1 MTLKHLISA
10 CLFVA
15 SLATLAP
22 QTAVSAETIDKVIA
36 HVDQDVILQSEL
48 DRKVIQAKD
57 QLRAR
62 GAQLPPDDLL
72 RKELLEQLIIQSLQY
87 QMANRAGMQ
96 VQPAE
101 LQQFAT
107 RVAQQNN
114 MSLEEFR
121 LQMQSRG
128 VAWELFLDD
137 LRKEIV
143 TSRFRDAY
151 VARRI
156 KISEKEIDSLVQS
169 MNAKSQVEYKLGHI
183 LIAVDESASES
194 EINTAKA
201 KAVDIANQLKQG
213 GDFEAMAQSHSD
225 GSEASS
231 GGDFGWNSE
240 QNLPELFRTP
250 VYYLE
255 RGKVSTP
262 IRSPA
267 GFHILKLYDKRGD
280 LEHVVQQTKSRHIL
294 VRPDA
299 ITTEQDAIDLLNHIR
314 EQVIAGEAD
323 FTNMAKKHS
332 DDPGSANLGGE
343 LGWNNVGAF
352 DPAFEDA
359 LGSLSINEISQ
370 PFQSS
375 FGWHIVQLTG
385 NRQDDQSE
393 DMKRQQAAKILRQR
407 KFSEEVENWVREIRD
422 EAYVK
427 KIVEEE
433 A

>member
-1 MTLKHLISA
+1 MTLKHLFSA
-10 CLFVA
+10 CMLVA
-15 SLATLAP
+15 AITALTP
-22 QTAVSAETIDKVIA
+22 QNAHSAETIDKVIA
-36 HVDQDVILQSEL
+36 HVDQDVILESEL

-57 QLRAR
+57 QIRSR
-62 GAQLPPDDLL
+62 GGQLPADSLL
-72 RKELLEQLIIQSLQY
+72 EKELLEQLIIQSLQY
-87 QMANRAGMQ
+87 QMASRAGMQ

-101 LQQFAT
+101 LQQIST

-121 LQMQSRG
+121 LHIQQKG
-128 VAWELFLDD
+128 IAWELFLDD

-143 TSRFRDAY
+143 SSRFRDAF

-156 KISEKEIDSLVQS
+156 KISDKEIDSLVKA
-169 MNAKSQVEYKLGHI
+169 MNAKSNVEYHLGHI
-183 LIAVDESASES
+183 LIAVQEDAEQSQIDA
-194 EINTAKA
+194 AKA
-201 KAVDIANQLKQG
+201 KALDIERQLQQG
-213 GDFEAMAQSHSD
+213 ADFVEMAQEHSD
-225 GSEASS
+225 GSAAAG
-231 GGDFGWNSE
+231 GGDFGWNTE

-255 RGKVSTP
+255 KGEVSTP

-267 GFHILKLYDKRGD
+267 GFHVLKLYDKRGD
-280 LEHVVQQTKSRHIL
+280 LEHVVQQTNSRHIL

-299 ITTEQDAIDLLNHIR
+299 ITTEADAIDLLNHIR
-314 EQVIAGEAD
+314 DEVMAGEAD
-323 FTNMAKKHS
+323 FGNMAKKHS

-352 DPAFEDA
+352 DPAFEETLA
-359 LGSLSINEISQ
+359 NLNINEISE

-385 NRQDDQSE
+385 QRQDDQSE

-407 KFSEEVENWVREIRD
+407 KFSEEVENWIREIRD

-427 KIVEEE
+427 KVVEEE

>member
-10 CLFVA
+10 CLLAV
-15 SLATLAP
+15 SVATLAP
-22 QTAVSAETIDKVIA
+22 LSAQSAETIDKIIA
-36 HVDQDVILQSEL
+36 HVDQDVILKSEL
-48 DRKVIQAKD
+48 DRKILQAKE
-57 QLRAR
+57 QIRAR
-62 GAQLPPDDLL
+62 GGQLPPDSLL
-72 RKELLEQLIIQSLQY
+72 EKELLEQLIVQSLQY

-114 MSLEEFR
+114 MSLDEFR
-121 LQMQSRG
+121 LHMQQKG
-128 VAWELFLDD
+128 IAWPLFLDD

-143 TSRFRDAY
+143 TARFRDAY

-156 KISEKEIDSLVQS
+156 KISDKEIDSLVKS
-169 MNAKSQVEYKLGHI
+169 MDAKSNVEYLLGHI
-183 LIAVDESASES
+183 LIAVDENATES
-194 EINTAKA
+194 EVAQSKKKA
-201 KAVDIANQLKQG
+201 LELSNQLKSG
-213 GDFEAMAQSHSD
+213 ADFAEIAKQHSD
-225 GSEASS
+225 GSEASE

-240 QNLPELFRTP
+240 QSLPELFRTP
-250 VYYLE
+250 VYYLKK
-255 RGKVSTP
+255 GAVSTP

-299 ITTEQDAIDLLNHIR
+299 ITTESDAIDLLNHIR
-314 EQVIAGEAD
+314 EQVMAGEAD
-323 FTNMAKKHS
+323 FGNMAKKHS

-352 DPAFEDA
+352 DPAFEET
-359 LGSLSINEISQ
+359 LSNLEVDEISK

-385 NRQDDQSE
+385 KRKDDQSE

-407 KFSEEVENWVREIRD
+407 KFSEEVENWIREIRD

-427 KIVEEE
+427 QVVEED

>member
-1 MTLKHLISA
+1 MTLRHLISA
-10 CLFVA
+10 CL
-15 SLATLAP
+15 LAATLMTLAP
-22 QTAVSAETIDKVIA
+22 QNAVSAETIDKVIA

-48 DRKVIQAKD
+48 DRKVIQAQD
-57 QLRAR
+57 QILAR
-62 GAQLPPDDLL
+62 GGQLPPENILK
-72 RKELLEQLIIQSLQY
+72 KELLEQLIIQSLQY
-87 QMANRAGMQ
+87 QMATRAGMQ
-96 VQPAE
+96 VQPGE

-107 RVAQQNN
+107 QVAQQNN
-114 MSLEEFR
+114 MSVEEFR
-121 LQMQSRG
+121 LQIQSKG
-128 VAWELFLDD
+128 LAWELFLSD
-137 LRKEIV
+137 LHKEII
-143 TSRFRDAY
+143 TSRFRDAF
-151 VARRI
+151 VQRRI
-156 KISEKEIDSLVQS
+156 KISDKEIDSLVQA

-183 LIAVDESASES
+183 LLSVDENASDA
-194 EINTAKA
+194 EIATAKA
-201 KAVDIANQLKQG
+201 KSLDIANQLKQG
-213 GDFEAMAQSHSD
+213 ADFEAMAVKHSD
-225 GSEASS
+225 GSNASS

-240 QNLPELFRTP
+240 QSLPELFRTP

-314 EQVIAGEAD
+314 EQVLAGEVEFA
-323 FTNMAKKHS
+323 NMAKKHS
-332 DDPGSANLGGE
+332 DDPGSANVGGE

-352 DPAFEDA
+352 DPTFEET
-359 LGSLSINEISQ
+359 LSSLSINEISD

-385 NRQDDQSE
+385 QRQDDQSE

-407 KFSEEVENWVREIRD
+407 KFSEEVENWIREIRD

-427 KIVEEE
+427 KVVEEE